1 MGSYVVLRV
10 ETKFHSSKMIL
21 CWNGH
26 VLENIIITHVIKPMV
41 RNALI
46 GVKSWLLPKH
56 REGSV
61 ISKLDSAEVSPR

>member
-1 MGSYVVLRV
+1 M
-10 ETKFHSSKMIL
+10 
-21 CWNGH
+21 
-26 VLENIIITHVIKPMV
+26 LENIIITHVIKPMV